1 MKYII
6 NTSKRAMM
14 VIILLFM
21 LFMPVEAQFRFNW
34 GNKSPLNKLQQAE
47 IAISNLYV
55 DSVNENKLVEDAI
68 QGMLEKLDPHSSYT
82 TAKETESMS
91 ESLNGN
97 FEGIGVQFNVI
108 ADTLVVIQPVL
119 NGPSEKVGILAGD
132 RIVSVEDTAIAGVK
146 MSKEDM
152 MRRLRGPKNTKVK
165 LGVVRRGVKNVL
177 YFTVTR
183 DKIPLKTVDAVYMI
197 RPQVGYIRLSSFGLT
212 SPQEIADGL
221 KTLKQQGMKS
231 LILDLQQNGG
241 GYLQS
246 AAAIANEFLHE
257 GDLVVYTKGRQV
269 ARQEYRADGKG
280 SFVTGKLVV
289 LIDEFSASAAEIV
302 TGAIQDQDRG
312 IVVGRRS
319 FGKGLVQ
326 RPIPFD
332 DGSMIRLT
340 VAHYYT
346 PSGRCIQKP
355 YRKGDLK
362 DYEMDFENRYNHGE
376 LIHKD
381 SIHLDS
387 TLVYHTLRKHR
398 LVYGGGGI
406 MPDEFVPLDTTR
418 YTHLFRQLSIK
429 GIIVNEDL
437 KYIDNH
443 RKDLKKQY
451 TSFENFNKEYE
462 VPQKLIDTILSEGK
476 KQKIQA
482 KDDAELKK
490 TLPSLK
496 IQIKAL
502 VARDLFDMNEYFQII
517 NETDDII
524 QRALE
529 VIKK

>member
-132 RIVSVEDTAIAGVK
+132 RIVSVGDTAIAGVK

-165 LGVVRRGVKNVL
+165 LGIVRRGVKNVL

-362 DYEMDFENRYNHGE
+362 DYVDETFLLNYLVMN
-376 LIHKD
+376 
-381 SIHLDS
+381 
-387 TLVYHTLRKHR
+387 TL
-398 LVYGGGGI
+398 
-406 MPDEFVPLDTTR
+406 
-418 YTHLFRQLSIK
+418 
-429 GIIVNEDL
+429 
-437 KYIDNH
+437 
-443 RKDLKKQY
+443 
-451 TSFENFNKEYE
+451 NKENSQR
-462 VPQKLIDTILSEGK
+462 VIF
-476 KQKIQA
+476 
-482 KDDAELKK
+482 LKNF
-490 TLPSLK
+490 S
-496 IQIKAL
+496 IS
-502 VARDLFDMNEYFQII
+502 NEY
-517 NETDDII
+517 
-524 QRALE
+524 
-529 VIKK
+529 

>member
-1 MKYII
+1 
-6 NTSKRAMM
+6 
-14 VIILLFM
+14 
-21 LFMPVEAQFRFNW
+21 
-34 GNKSPLNKLQQAE
+34 
-47 IAISNLYV
+47 
-55 DSVNENKLVEDAI
+55 
-68 QGMLEKLDPHSSYT
+68 
-82 TAKETESMS
+82 
-91 ESLNGN
+91 
-97 FEGIGVQFNVI
+97 
-108 ADTLVVIQPVL
+108 
-119 NGPSEKVGILAGD
+119 
-132 RIVSVEDTAIAGVK
+132 
-146 MSKEDM
+146 
-152 MRRLRGPKNTKVK
+152 
-165 LGVVRRGVKNVL
+165 
-177 YFTVTR
+177 
-183 DKIPLKTVDAVYMI
+183 
-197 RPQVGYIRLSSFGLT
+197 
-212 SPQEIADGL
+212 
-221 KTLKQQGMKS
+221 MKS

-269 ARQEYRADGKG
+269 PRQEYRADGKG

-376 LIHKD
+376 LSNKD

-387 TLVYHTLRKHR
+387 SSVYRTLRKHR

-418 YTHLFRQLSIK
+418 YTRLFRQLSIK

-451 TSFENFNKEYE
+451 TSFEDFNKKYE
-462 VPQKLIDTILSEGK
+462 IPQSLIDTILSEGN

-496 IQIKAL
+496 IQLKAL
-502 VARDLFDMNEYFQII
+502 IARDLFDMNEYFQII

>member
-1 MKYII
+1 MKYVI
-6 NTSKRAMM
+6 NTNKRAMM
-14 VIILLFM
+14 VTILLFM
-21 LFMPVEAQFRFNW
+21 LFMPVEAQLRFNW
-34 GNKSPLNKLQQAE
+34 GNKSPLSKLQQAE

-97 FEGIGVQFNVI
+97 FEGIGIQFNVI

-146 MSKEDM
+146 MSKENM
-152 MRRLRGPKNTKVK
+152 MKRLRGPKNTKVK

-177 YFTVTR
+177 YFTVMR

-197 RPQVGYIRLSSFGLT
+197 RPQVGYIRLSSFGMT
-212 SPQEIADGL
+212 SPQEIVDGL
-221 KTLKQQGMKS
+221 RTLKQQGMKS

-269 ARQEYRADGKG
+269 PRQEYRADGKG

-376 LIHKD
+376 LSNKD

-387 TLVYHTLRKHR
+387 SSVYRTLRKHR

-418 YTHLFRQLSIK
+418 YTRLFRQLSIK

-451 TSFENFNKEYE
+451 TSFEDFNKKYE
-462 VPQKLIDTILSEGK
+462 IPQSLIDTILSEGN

-496 IQIKAL
+496 IQLKAL
-502 VARDLFDMNEYFQII
+502 IARDLFDMNEYFQII

>member
-165 LGVVRRGVKNVL
+165 LGIVRRGVKNVL

-269 ARQEYRADGKG
+269 ARQE
-280 SFVTGKLVV
+280 
-289 LIDEFSASAAEIV
+289 
-302 TGAIQDQDRG
+302 
-312 IVVGRRS
+312 
-319 FGKGLVQ
+319 
-326 RPIPFD
+326 
-332 DGSMIRLT
+332 
-340 VAHYYT
+340 
-346 PSGRCIQKP
+346 
-355 YRKGDLK
+355 
-362 DYEMDFENRYNHGE
+362 
-376 LIHKD
+376 
-381 SIHLDS
+381 
-387 TLVYHTLRKHR
+387 
-398 LVYGGGGI
+398 
-406 MPDEFVPLDTTR
+406 
-418 YTHLFRQLSIK
+418 
-429 GIIVNEDL
+429 
-437 KYIDNH
+437 
-443 RKDLKKQY
+443 
-451 TSFENFNKEYE
+451 
-462 VPQKLIDTILSEGK
+462 
-476 KQKIQA
+476 
-482 KDDAELKK
+482 
-490 TLPSLK
+490 
-496 IQIKAL
+496 
-502 VARDLFDMNEYFQII
+502 
-517 NETDDII
+517 
-524 QRALE
+524 
-529 VIKK
+529 